1 MTSAHREG
9 GTREKASFLT
19 QVDVTGEEAMG
30 LLAVDVGVV
39 RVGGLEGSRGVG
51 QEVVEE
57 RPLLG
62 VSKILCPCNLGKFR
76 TTRVGT

>member
-1 MTSAHREG
+1 MTSTPG
-9 GTREKASFLT
+9 GLGKGFLT
-19 QVDVTGEEAMG
+19 KVDVTGEEAMG

-62 VSKILCPCNLGKFR
+62 EGGRGSYFHV
-76 TTRVGT
+76 V